1 MDFIKNLSAKKLF
14 FLGFA
19 FSICSLIANFLKV
32 VLCYNPE
39 TELISHSFLSGLFAG
54 FSIAAIVCVAVI
66 SYLLAS
72 RKLCSVQGRLPQKA
86 QLVTAVLFLIQFLF
100 SLSEQKN
107 QIQADKT
114 AQTNLLFILSLLFCL
129 GSAISFAITSFRAP
143 TRPMSNFL
151 LYLSPVC
158 WSGIT
163 AVNVV
168 MKAPDVNS
176 IQGNAEK
183 GIIMVLALLFT
194 LFLLERR
201 CSISQKPLSSLIYTA
216 FGMTVLPYSLPYIAA
231 MLFGVRDHYI
241 NTPHSALL
249 GLSIYSLSICFDSCK
264 NENNI
269 SSAV

>member
-14 FLGFA
+14 FFGFV
-19 FSICSLIANFLKV
+19 FSICGLAANFLKV
-32 VLCYNPE
+32 VLCYNTE
-39 TELISHSFLSGLFAG
+39 TELISHSFLSGFFAG
-54 FSIAAIVCVAVI
+54 FSIAAIGCVMVI

-72 RKLCSVQGRLPQKA
+72 RKLYSVQGRLPQKA
-86 QLVTAVLFLIQFLF
+86 QLVTAVLFLIQFVF

-107 QIQADKT
+107 QIQAYKA
-114 AQTNLLFILSLLFCL
+114 AQTNILFILSMLFCL
-129 GSAISFAITSFRAP
+129 SSAISFAINSFHTP

-201 CSISQKPLSSLIYTA
+201 CNISQKTLSSLIYTA
-216 FGMTVLPYSLPYIAA
+216 FGMTTLPYSLPYIAA

-241 NTPHSALL
+241 NMPHFALL
-249 GLSIYSLSICFDSCK
+249 GLAIYSLSICLDNCK
-264 NENNI
+264 NENNA
-269 SSAV
+269 SSAL